1 MQHSPR
7 KCLIVQPIAE
17 TAVRLLE
24 GRGLEVHTAV
34 DTRLDTLR
42 PFLAE
47 AEVVITRNHG
57 LSVDEIAAAPF
68 LKVVGVHGTGTDKVH
83 KPSLLARN
91 IPLVNTPGANA
102 QSVAELVIALI
113 LGCSRALLAA
123 DHASRTGNGNFRV
136 THPTFEISGRKLG
149 LIGYGNI
156 SKLVARL
163 ALAFGMQVAAS
174 SRFTPETDLIR
185 EGILPMQ
192 DIDQLCEWADILSLH
207 GVPEATPTIDARRL
221 AMLGPQGLLINTARG
236 PLIDERALAD
246 ALNAGTIAGA
256 GLDVLHHEPIEDG
269 HPLLACPNLILTP
282 HIGGSTQEALEKTG
296 MQVATKVLAELD
308 KLGDAQ
314 PA

>member
-1 MQHSPR
+1 MPQTPR

-17 TAVRLLE
+17 TAIRLLE
-24 GRGLEVHTAV
+24 SRGLEVHTAA

-57 LSVDEIAAAPF
+57 LSVDEIAAAPK

-83 KPSLLARN
+83 KPSLTARN

-113 LGCSRALLAA
+113 LGCSRSLIAA
-123 DHASRTGNGNFRV
+123 DHASRSGNGNFRV

-156 SKLVARL
+156 SRIVARL
-163 ALAFGMQVAAS
+163 ALAFGMQIAVS
-174 SRFTPETDLIR
+174 SRFTPDADLIKD
-185 EGILPMQ
+185 GILPIQ
-192 DIDQLCEWADILSLH
+192 DIDKLCQWSDILSLH

-236 PLIDERALAD
+236 TLIDEQALAD
-246 ALNAGTIAGA
+246 ALNNGIIAGA

-282 HIGGSTQEALEKTG
+282 HIGGSTREALQKTG

-308 KLGDAQ
+308 RIGDAQ